1 MAKAKKQ
8 ETAPKSCQQCEHW
21 NEVSKKLR
29 VGGVLEKV
37 ITKMEKNLQ
46 TVNFKASLAD
56 YLKLLQLE
64 KEIGGD
70 EVPKEIK
77 VTWVEPDKPDTGK

>member
-8 ETAPKSCQQCEHW
+8 DTAPRSCQECEHW
-21 NEVSKKLR
+21 NEVSKRLR
-29 VGGVLEKV
+29 VEGVLTKV
-37 ITKMEKNLQ
+37 IEKMEDNLK
-46 TVNFKASLAD
+46 TIDFKASLAD

-64 KEIGGD
+64 KEIVGE

-77 VTWVEPDKPDTGK
+77 VTWVEPDKSDNEK

>member
-8 ETAPKSCQQCEHW
+8 ETAPRSCQQCEHW
-21 NEVSKKLR
+21 NEVSQKLR
-29 VGGVLEKV
+29 VGGILEKV

-46 TVNFKASLAD
+46 AADFKASLAD
-56 YLKLLQLE
+56 YLKLVQLE
-64 KEIGGD
+64 KEIGGE

-77 VTWVEPDKPDTGK
+77 VTWVEPDKPDTEK